1 MEIDPQIREKI
12 LDAAEERFRYYG
24 FSKTTMVELA
34 SDCGMSAGNL
44 YRYFES
50 KEDIGVSI
58 ARRCMMTL
66 DGICREIAERT
77 DIGPLEKLATM
88 MHDMSAEN
96 RRRFECDTKLDELVN
111 HVHDKHYAT
120 VKALM
125 FGFVDHIARVLE
137 EGVRTGE
144 IATENPNETALDIL
158 YAGKGVVDPA
168 SIMRMSEDEFERR
181 IEGVTRLIIEGV
193 RAR

>member
-12 LDAAEERFRYYG
+12 LDAAEERFRHYG
-24 FSKTTMVELA
+24 FAKTTMAELA
-34 SDCGMSAGNL
+34 SDCDMSAGNL

-58 ARRCMMTL
+58 ARRCMMSL
-66 DGICREIAERT
+66 DGICRAVAERT

-88 MHDMSAEN
+88 IHEMSAEN

-111 HVHDKHYAT
+111 HVHDKHYKT
-120 VKALM
+120 VKTLM
-125 FGFVDHIARVLE
+125 LGFVTHIASVLE

-144 IATENPNETALDIL
+144 IATDDPGETALDIL

-181 IEGVTRLIIEGV
+181 IKGITRLIIEGV

>member
-1 MEIDPQIREKI
+1 M
-12 LDAAEERFRYYG
+12 
-24 FSKTTMVELA
+24 
-34 SDCGMSAGNL
+34 MS
-44 YRYFES
+44 
-50 KEDIGVSI
+50 
-58 ARRCMMTL
+58 L
-66 DGICREIAERT
+66 DGICREVAERT

-88 MHDMSAEN
+88 IHEMSAEN

-120 VKALM
+120 VKSLM
-125 FGFVDHIARVLE
+125 LGFVTHIASVLE

-144 IATENPNETALDIL
+144 IATDDPGETALDIL

-181 IEGVTRLIIEGV
+181 IKGITRLIIEGV

>member
-12 LDAAEERFRYYG
+12 LDAAEERFRHYG
-24 FSKTTMVELA
+24 FSKTTMAELA
-34 SDCGMSAGNL
+34 SDCDMSAGNL

-66 DGICREIAERT
+66 DGIGREVAERT
-77 DIGPLEKLATM
+77 DIGPLEKIATM
-88 MHDMSAEN
+88 IHEMSTEN

-111 HVHDKHYAT
+111 YVHHKHYET
-120 VKALM
+120 VKSLM
-125 FGFVDHIARVLE
+125 LGFGTHIATVLE

-144 IATENPNETALDIL
+144 IATDDPNETAMDIL

-168 SIMRMSEDEFERR
+168 SIMRMTEDEFERR
-181 IEGVTRLIIEGV
+181 IKGITRLIIEGV